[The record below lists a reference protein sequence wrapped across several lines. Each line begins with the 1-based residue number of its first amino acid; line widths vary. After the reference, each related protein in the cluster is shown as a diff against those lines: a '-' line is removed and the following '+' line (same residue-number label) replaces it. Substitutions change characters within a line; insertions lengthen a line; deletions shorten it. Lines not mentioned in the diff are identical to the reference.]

1 MATRK
6 KKRGS
11 NSKSKINRIKSGI
24 NRKITTLALKAIKTS
39 IRKSGFKLKEGIAAK
54 RIQRSSPPQKN
65 TRDKG
70 KTKPTFDIGKGRLI
84 YPQKGDDGKVK
95 YLPKESA
102 ASKDEI
108 KKGLFIKEDKKDA
121 KEIAKDLRRKYDIGK
136 GRFVYPVKDANG
148 NLSYLPKESEAS
160 SIEKGGGQFVKDTA
174 VVQKVAQS
182 LKAKYDIGKGRYLFP
197 VEGVNNKVEYL
208 PKRDDASKFELANGQ
223 FVENGD
229 VKDLEPKQERRIR
242 RAKSKSTSKPEP
254 PALDAQGRR
263 NLNSRPMVEASDGTK
278 LWDSK
283 KVPETSI
290 EKEREMLKSLKP
302 KYDLGKKRMIYPVE
316 KENGKTEYMPLKDE
330 ASKDEI
336 KKGLYADFVPP
347 EGLQKFIEDNLPKK
361 EMEVDGGKI
370 RAIALDDLESAF
382 NQLPKLVLRQHKSIK
397 EEIENETALQQEWV

>member
-11 NSKSKINRIKSGI
+11 NSNSKINRIKSGI
-24 NRKITTLALKAIKTS
+24 NRKVTTLALKAIKTS
-39 IRKSGFKLKEGIAAK
+39 IRSSGIKLKDGTTAK
-54 RIQRSSPPQKN
+54 RIQRSSPQQKN

-70 KTKPTFDIGKGRLI
+70 RTKPTFDIGKGRLI

-108 KKGLFIKEDKKDA
+108 KKGLFIKEDKREA
-121 KEIAKDLRRKYDIGK
+121 KEIAQGLKRKYDIGK
-136 GRFVYPVKDANG
+136 GRFIYPVKDANG

-174 VVQKVAQS
+174 VVQKVAPN
-182 LKAKYDIGKGRYLFP
+182 LKAKYDIGKGRYIFP
-197 VEGVNNKVEYL
+197 VEGANNTVEYL

-223 FVENGD
+223 FVENGE
-229 VKDLEPKQERRIR
+229 VKDLGPKQERRIR
-242 RAKSKSTSKPEP
+242 RAKPKSASKPEP

-263 NLNSRPMVEASDGTK
+263 NLNSRPMVEASDGTE

-283 KVPETSI
+283 KVPEPSI
-290 EKEREMLKSLKP
+290 EKERKMLKSLKP
-302 KYDLGKKRMIYPVE
+302 TYDIAKKRMIYPVE
-316 KENGKTEYMPLKDE
+316 NENGKTEYLPLKDE

-347 EGLQKFIEDNLPKK
+347 EGLQKFIKDKLPKK
-361 EMEVDGGKI
+361 ELDVDGGKI
-370 RAIALDDLESAF
+370 KAIPLDDLETALSK
-382 NQLPKLVLRQHKSIK
+382 LPMLVLRSHKSIAEK
-397 EEIENETALQQEWV
+397 IENEPALKQEWV